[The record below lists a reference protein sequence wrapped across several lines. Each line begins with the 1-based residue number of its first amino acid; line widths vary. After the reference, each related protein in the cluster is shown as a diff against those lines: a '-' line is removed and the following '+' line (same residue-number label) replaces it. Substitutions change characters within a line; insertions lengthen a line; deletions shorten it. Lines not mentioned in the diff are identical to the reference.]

1 MNAACEVTFQQPDH
15 EITQFFFIPMQI
27 NQAKKLYIRTPQVY
41 LARR

>member
-27 NQAKKLYIRTPQVY
+27 NQAK
-41 LARR
+41 